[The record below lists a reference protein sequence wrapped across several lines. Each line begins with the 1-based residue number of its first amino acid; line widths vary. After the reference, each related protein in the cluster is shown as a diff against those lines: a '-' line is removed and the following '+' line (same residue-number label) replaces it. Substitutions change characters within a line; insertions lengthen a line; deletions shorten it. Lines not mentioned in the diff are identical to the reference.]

1 MPPPLMSW
9 ARHSSAPIT
18 FLDPYFVVA
27 FYKWGGVGVSYRGG
41 VEWVIKGGVGWGGVG
56 GL

>member
-1 MPPPLMSW
+1 MTKNSRNETAVGLHVYRKGAPMPPPPYMSW

-27 FYKWGGVGVSYRGG
+27 
-41 VEWVIKGGVGWGGVG
+41 GWGGVG
-56 GL
+56 GS